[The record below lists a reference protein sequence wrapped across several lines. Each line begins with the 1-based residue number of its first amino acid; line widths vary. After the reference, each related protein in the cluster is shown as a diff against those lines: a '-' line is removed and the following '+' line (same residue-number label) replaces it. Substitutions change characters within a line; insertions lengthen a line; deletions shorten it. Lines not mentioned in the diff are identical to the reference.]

1 MILRECS
8 EKTVRREV
16 YEIEKEIGYW
26 NADKWTRHTVNGE
39 LDAWIPHDGYG
50 ELQYS
55 DRAKGEEKERL
66 EQKFQNSQ
74 WSE

>member
-8 EKTVRREV
+8 QKTVRREV
-16 YEIEKEIGYW
+16 YEFDEEIGVW
-26 NADKWTRHTVNGE
+26 NADKWTRRTVNGD

-50 ELQYS
+50 ELMES
-55 DRAKGEEKERL
+55 DRATGETKQLL
-66 EQKFQNSQ
+66 EQKYQNSH

>member
-1 MILRECS
+1 MMKLKETT

-16 YEIEKEIGYW
+16 YELDEEIGFW
-26 NADKWTRHTVNGE
+26 KADTWTRRTVNGE

-55 DRAKGEEKERL
+55 DRARGEEKKLL
-66 EQKFQNSQ
+66 EQKYQQSDH
-74 WSE
+74 